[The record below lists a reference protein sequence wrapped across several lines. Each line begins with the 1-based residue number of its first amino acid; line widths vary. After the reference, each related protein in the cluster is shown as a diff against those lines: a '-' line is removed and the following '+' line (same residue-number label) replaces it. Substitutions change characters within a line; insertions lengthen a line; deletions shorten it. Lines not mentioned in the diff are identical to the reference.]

1 MTDLTRVLGTLA
13 GLQYES
19 TGALQEL
26 AQLFDERRYEGA
38 DLCRQ
43 GEPADTFWI
52 LTSGSVSVVRTTSGN
67 TPVEVAVL
75 EPCALVGIAG
85 LIGIETRA
93 ATLRARGPVHVL
105 EMSSAAARARIDNPA
120 SLVGGTLRR
129 ALIAAVA
136 KQVRHTNIN
145 IAKLAVQVG
154 VAERVVDEKN
164 LLSAITVF

>member
-1 MTDLTRVLGTLA
+1 MTDLPRVLGTLA
-13 GLQYES
+13 GLQHES
-19 TGALQEL
+19 VGALHEL
-26 AQLFDERRYEGA
+26 AQLFEARRYESA

-43 GEPADTFWI
+43 GGSADTFWI

-67 TPVEVAVL
+67 TPVEVAAL
-75 EPCALVGIAG
+75 EPCTLVGIAG
-85 LIGIETRA
+85 LIGINTRA
-93 ATLRARGPVHVL
+93 ATLRARGPVEVL
-105 EMSSAAARARIDNPA
+105 EMSSAAARERIDNPA

-154 VAERVVDEKN
+154 VAERLVDEEN